1 MIVCCTK
8 NEIVRTCYHIVRR
21 ILKCGIFI
29 LSMSFF
35 KTLYFNFHYF
45 PFFQAIKF
53 PVILKKVR
61 FVSLKGEVIIQSDKI
76 KTGMVRIG
84 GMGRNSWCQNPVSK
98 LDFMGGRLIFY
109 GECLFTSGIHIRVHK
124 DALLE
129 IGDKTGSASN
139 LNLLC
144 YYHVKLGNS
153 VKLGWDV
160 TMMDT
165 DYHPIVDVYSGKWS
179 KIYAPIIIGNNC
191 WIGAKVFIRKGTK
204 LPDNTIV
211 SSCSVLDR
219 KYKIAPNS
227 VLYGFPATVIAE
239 GYQMTE
245 ESFNSYPPITKRAY

>member
-1 MIVCCTK
+1 MK
-8 NEIVRTCYHIVRR
+8 GKIVRR
-21 ILKCGIFI
+21 AYHGVKHIWHCIVFI
-29 LSMSFF
+29 LSPSFF
-35 KTLYFNFHYF
+35 KTLYFNFHYL
-45 PFFQAIKF
+45 PFSQAIKL
-53 PVILKKVR
+53 PIILKKVR

-76 KTGMVRIG
+76 KTGMIRIG
-84 GMGRNSWCQNPVSK
+84 GMGRNNWCQDPISK
-98 LDFMGGRLIFY
+98 LDFIGGRLIFY
-109 GECLFTSGIHIRVHK
+109 GESIFTSGVHIRVHK

-129 IGDKTGSASN
+129 IGDMTGSTSN

-165 DYHPIVDVYSGKWS
+165 DYHPIVDLYSGRPS
-179 KIYAPIIIGNNC
+179 KIYASIIIGNNC

-245 ESFNSYPPITKRAY
+245 ESFNSYHPVTKRAY

>member
-1 MIVCCTK
+1 MIEYFK
-8 NEIVRTCYHIVRR
+8 DKEIVRSCYHVVRR
-21 ILKCGIFI
+21 VFRCGIFI
-29 LSMSFF
+29 LSISFF
-35 KTLYFNFHYF
+35 KTLYFNFHYL
-45 PFFQAIKF
+45 PFSQAIKL

-61 FVSLKGEVIIQSDKI
+61 FVSLKGEVIIQSDTI
-76 KTGMVRIG
+76 KTGMIRIG
-84 GMGRNSWCQNPVSK
+84 GMGRNSWCQNPVPK
-98 LDFMGGRLIFY
+98 LDFMGGRLVFY
-109 GECLFTSGIHIRVHK
+109 GECILTSGIHIRVHK

-129 IGDKTGSASN
+129 IGNGVLSASN

-165 DYHPIVDVYSGKWS
+165 DYHPIVDIYSGKWS
-179 KIYAPIIIGNNC
+179 KIYAPIVIGNNC
-191 WIGAKVFIRKGTK
+191 WIGAKAFIRKGTE

-239 GYQMTE
+239 GYQITE
-245 ESFNSYPPITKRAY
+245 ESFNSYSPVTKRAY

>member
-1 MIVCCTK
+1 MIACCK
-8 NEIVRTCYHIVRR
+8 KDEIVRTCYHIVRR

-45 PFFQAIKF
+45 PFSQAIKL

-61 FVSLKGEVIIQSDKI
+61 LISLKGEVIIQSDKI

-129 IGDKTGSASN
+129 IGNKVLSASN

-160 TMMDT
+160 TIMDT
-165 DYHPIVDVYSGKWS
+165 DYHPIVDLYSGRLS
-179 KIYAPIIIGNNC
+179 KIYAPVVIGNNC
-191 WIGAKVFIRKGTK
+191 WIGAKAFIRKSTG

-219 KYKIAPNS
+219 KYKIASYS

-245 ESFNSYPPITKRAY
+245 ESFNSYPPVTKRAY